1 MEYAGAAAFED
12 ATEDGINHTFDA
24 DTDSQSGDSALGED
38 LAESTLSLRE
48 SLYSGVDENGRKY
61 HKYKE
66 GSYILPSDDTEL
78 DRLDLQHQLFLMTTD
93 YKLHLAPIKERP
105 EWVLDIGTGTGIW
118 AIDFAAEYPD
128 TEIIGVDLSPSQP
141 DFVPTNCR
149 FEIDDVEEEWTWG
162 QKFDY
167 IHARMMT
174 ASFSD
179 YPKFFRQAFDHL
191 QPGAF
196 LEMQDQGFPPQCQDG
211 TLKRDSAL
219 SIWAD
224 KIVSAL
230 GMFGKELA
238 SPKYKQYM
246 LDAGFVDVVEVQY
259 IWPQNTWPKDK
270 KLKELGRWHLA
281 NALDGLEGFSMALC
295 TRAHGMTTDE
305 VQLLMM
311 DVRKDMKDKSIHAYW
326 PMYYVYGRKPTL

>member
-66 GSYILPSDDTEL
+66 GN
-78 DRLDLQHQLFLMTTD
+78 LQHQLFLMTTD

-105 EWVLDIGTGTGIW
+105 EWVLDIGTGTGQLILLPN
-118 AIDFAAEYPD
+118 IL
-128 TEIIGVDLSPSQP
+128 IQS
-141 DFVPTNCR
+141 VPTNCR

-162 QKFDY
+162 QRFDY